1 MANCNVKSTTS
12 SKAQAKTYEQWR
24 DSRRP
29 SQSDSD
35 SELSTDSG
43 YYTNALGLE
52 GCGPAVQKV
61 NLDQYRDPS
70 RKHHR
75 IHDPRKFDQELVR
88 YVSVNFEVRIPRTH
102 YQTEETIC
110 HPYYDLAHRTT
121 ATYVSP
127 SHHSVPYPTPCPSPK
142 RKYKSD
148 KQSDRFQ
155 IWLRS
160 VLSDLYPPHQA
171 EVVRQQL
178 LSMDPYPD
186 AIQQDLI
193 QSLLPGGMDVIFMHL
208 RRPQADGPV
217 YQFPASHRTAL

>member
-1 MANCNVKSTTS
+1 MVDHFMARTATH
-12 SKAQAKTYEQWR
+12 ALIPDEQWR

-88 YVSVNFEVRIPRTH
+88 CT
-102 YQTEETIC
+102 
-110 HPYYDLAHRTT
+110 
-121 ATYVSP
+121 
-127 SHHSVPYPTPCPSPK
+127 
-142 RKYKSD
+142 
-148 KQSDRFQ
+148 
-155 IWLRS
+155 
-160 VLSDLYPPHQA
+160 
-171 EVVRQQL
+171 
-178 LSMDPYPD
+178 
-186 AIQQDLI
+186 
-193 QSLLPGGMDVIFMHL
+193 
-208 RRPQADGPV
+208 
-217 YQFPASHRTAL
+217 